1 MIAIET
7 FIIIVVVTLLI
18 GAGVGV
24 AIGRAWVRPAHQKSL
39 ERQLSTAQ
47 QSLDTYQQD
56 VAKHFLETANKVSDL
71 SESYRNLHDHLATG
85 ALSLANT
92 EIGKELIAAGDQ
104 PPASGRIGHTSVEA
118 PKDWAPRKP
127 GKEGT
132 LSEEYDLKDHDNH
145 EVASAPKAP
154 KGTATPKKDTAAP
167 KDIAKDKPANKVE
180 TTPPAAAA
188 KVNTAASHTKA

>member
-7 FIIIVVVTLLI
+7 LIIISVVTLLI

-39 ERQLSTAQ
+39 ERQLSAAQ

-71 SESYRNLHDHLATG
+71 SQSYRDLHDHLATG

-92 EIGKELIAAGDQ
+92 EIGRKLVSAGDH
-104 PPASGRIGHTSVEA
+104 PPARERLEQTTVEA

-127 GKEGT
+127 GKDGT
-132 LSEEYDLKDHDNH
+132 LSEDYDLKDH
-145 EVASAPKAP
+145 ETPARTPATRPQTAPPNTVKPTAVQEKKEGLAP
-154 KGTATPKKDTAAP
+154 
-167 KDIAKDKPANKVE
+167 
-180 TTPPAAAA
+180 
-188 KVNTAASHTKA
+188 

>member
-7 FIIIVVVTLLI
+7 LIIISVVTLLI

-24 AIGRAWVRPAHQKSL
+24 AIGRAWVRPTQQKSL

-71 SESYRNLHDHLATG
+71 SQSYRDLHDHLATG

-92 EIGKELIAAGDQ
+92 EIGKKLVAAGDQ
-104 PPASGRIGHTSVEA
+104 PPASERLEHTAVEA

-127 GKEGT
+127 GKSGA
-132 LSEEYDLKDHDNH
+132 LSDDYDLKDHDTA
-145 EVASAPKAP
+145 ESTSVSKARPAPQTAATTATAKAP
-154 KGTATPKKDTAAP
+154 EKKT
-167 KDIAKDKPANKVE
+167 
-180 TTPPAAAA
+180 
-188 KVNTAASHTKA
+188 